1 MARPK
6 KPGFP
11 RHLHIDPYV
20 WVTQKNGELTVDND
34 ARMNKFLAWY
44 DSMPSGQRTKMCLD
58 LIVAAVNGELGVA
71 SSVSLVDS
79 DGDRSQ
85 KALDDL
91 LKNMVLDED
100 D

>member
-20 WVTQKNGELTVDND
+20 WVKDENKSVSVNED
-34 ARMNKFLAWY
+34 ARLDKALAWY
-44 DSMPSGQRTKMCLD
+44 EAQPSGERTKLCWD

-71 SSVSLVDS
+71 PTVIMS
-79 DGDRSQ
+79 DDDAAENES
-85 KALDDL
+85 ALNEL
-91 LKNMVLDED
+91 LKNMTMDDE
-100 D
+100 

>member
-6 KPGFP
+6 KGLR

-20 WVTQKNGELTVDND
+20 YLNTDPRIDK
-34 ARMNKFLAWY
+34 ALAWY
-44 DSMPSGQRTKMCLD
+44 DSVPSGERTKMCWD

-71 SSVSLVDS
+71 SSVALVDENE
-79 DGDRSQ
+79 DRSQ